1 MGPTMIPLLKEK
13 VDELFLHWFSEV
25 ETQQQLRKE
34 LNNILGNNTTNE
46 TIQAV
51 TTPSLTSSPQ
61 GGHQNTLSIR
71 PQSPPIPP
79 GSPTT
84 TPRSPRRRTS
94 SDLSRKGSRRSTSK
108 RTPPHD
114 EQKPAIFPGCA
125 QNLKPFYF
133 PYGEPRQLEN
143 EENIVNNITGCFA
156 RLKNNV
162 ATIDDFPQLMKV
174 RMMNDLH
181 EFSPKLLT
189 NR

>member
-34 LNNILGNNTTNE
+34 LNNILGNNTHE
-46 TIQAV
+46 IQAIS
-51 TTPSLTSSPQ
+51 TPSLASSPQ
-61 GGHQNTLSIR
+61 GGGGHQNTLSIR

-108 RTPPHD
+108 RTLSHD
-114 EQKPAIFPGCA
+114 EQKPAIYPGCA

-133 PYGEPRQLEN
+133 PYGEPKKIEN
-143 EENIVNNITGCFA
+143 EENIINNITNYFA

-174 RMMNDLH
+174 C
-181 EFSPKLLT
+181 EPI
-189 NR
+189 